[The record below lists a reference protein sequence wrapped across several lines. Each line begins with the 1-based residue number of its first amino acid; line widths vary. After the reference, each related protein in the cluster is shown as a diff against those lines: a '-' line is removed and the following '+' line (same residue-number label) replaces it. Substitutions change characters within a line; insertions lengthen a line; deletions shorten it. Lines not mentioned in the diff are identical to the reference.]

1 MFADRKED
9 CSMSHTLYWG
19 VPQKKKGREEK
30 RMKKVAIVT
39 SLSGVGGTERSLLN
53 LLKELPEGCLEITLL
68 LIGKDGPFISEIPNW
83 ISIKHIH
90 SKSGKGYIQEKIKKG
105 KFLDAFQGML
115 RLIKLRQIW
124 KKYRTDT
131 MLQYQA
137 AMYLYEAFQDIY
149 DIAICWY
156 VPNSYQTVYTIEKVR
171 ASKKILWI
179 HMDVQMD
186 KMPFDAEHILK
197 QYNRFY
203 CVSKACLNSFV
214 SQYPACAGRAGV
226 FYNIIKPE
234 QVKAAALEN
243 IVCFEENI
251 FHIVTCGRIAPE
263 KQPWFAIDV
272 MKQLKRDG
280 INCVKWYF
288 VGDGPL
294 LQDMQTKILAEGLD
308 DSIIMLG
315 VKVNPYPYLKQA
327 DLYVQMSEHESYCLT
342 LAEAQILGVP
352 AISTNFKSAYEIVE
366 DRVTGLI
373 VENTWQAICESTREL
388 IINGPKYRQLK
399 ENTEKSQ
406 LCSIGNTQLFFEI

>member
-1 MFADRKED
+1 M
-9 CSMSHTLYWG
+9 
-19 VPQKKKGREEK
+19 
-30 RMKKVAIVT
+30 MKKVAIVT

-105 KFLDAFQGML
+105 KFLDAFKGTL
-115 RLIKLRQIW
+115 RLIRLRQIW

-137 AMYLYEAFQDIY
+137 AMYLYEEFQDIY
-149 DIAICWY
+149 DTAICWY
-156 VPNSYQTVYTIEKVR
+156 VPNSYQTVYTIEKVK

-179 HMDVQMD
+179 HMDVRMD
-186 KMPFDAEHILK
+186 KMPFDAEHIFK

-203 CVSKACLNSFV
+203 CVSKACLNSFI
-214 SQYPACAGRAGV
+214 SKYPVCADKADIY
-226 FYNIIKPE
+226 YNIIN
-234 QVKAAALEN
+234 VKQIKEAALEDT
-243 IVCFEENI
+243 VCFEEKI
-251 FHIVTCGRIAPE
+251 FNIVTCGRIAPE

-294 LQDMQTKILAEGLD
+294 LQDMRTKILAEGLD

-315 VKVNPYPYLKQA
+315 VKVNPYPYVKQA
-327 DLYVQMSEHESYCLT
+327 DIYVQLSKHESYCLT

-366 DRVTGLI
+366 DGVTGLI
-373 VENTWQAICESTREL
+373 VENTWQAIYEATREL
-388 IINGPKYRQLK
+388 MINDSKYRQLR

-406 LCSIGNTQLFFEI
+406 IRSIGNTQLFFEI

>member
-1 MFADRKED
+1 
-9 CSMSHTLYWG
+9 
-19 VPQKKKGREEK
+19 
-30 RMKKVAIVT
+30 MKKVAIVT

-105 KFLDAFQGML
+105 KLLDAFQGML

-234 QVKAAALEN
+234 QVKAAALED

-251 FHIVTCGRIAPE
+251 FHIVTCGRIASE